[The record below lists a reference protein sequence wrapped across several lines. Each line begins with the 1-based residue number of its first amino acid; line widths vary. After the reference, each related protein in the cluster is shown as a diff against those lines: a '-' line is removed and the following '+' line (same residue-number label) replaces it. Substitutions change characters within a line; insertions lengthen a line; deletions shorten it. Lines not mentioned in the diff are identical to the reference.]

1 MLRPILGIIVITFVL
16 GVGSGRSSD
25 VYQPG
30 DLSRVIAEEVKESKV
45 PAKGIRPRDA
55 GWEAS
60 KKDKGKSSTQ
70 KAKSATDESQS
81 SESETTVKSKGLYQ
95 RPVKPSKAESPDV
108 DKTGAEDS
116 TAEGLPQS
124 SEKAGPDGNVPSAVI
139 PDSTEAEK
147 KPAATES
154 VESLTTDQPA
164 KPSASD
170 ADRHKMIQPLFV
182 QAFTDI
188 NPGHNDSNPIWS
200 PTGRLIAFERS
211 IGDKREIIV
220 ARADGAVLQ
229 KIYCRLSDGDDDMQ
243 LFLPG
248 IIEDVSYNAGLSWSP
263 SEKSIVFMSNGGS
276 GNYDLYLLPA
286 LGEESTIRL
295 TDHTEKDS
303 HPHWSPV
310 ADRLVFV
317 SGRSGK
323 AEIYLMDLVTGKVN
337 QLTQGKKTYLYPQ
350 WSPDGKK
357 IVMIYGSN
365 ENHDIYLIEDINRPT
380 ETLRPLTT
388 WRYDDLRPVWSPD
401 GTKIAFYSNY
411 NLENNP
417 KLWSLIVISADGS
430 DADSGENL
438 VEKIIAVDVIPDI
451 EGGPAWMLDSKR
463 IVYVKNDEQSYN
475 PIYVVDIENNTN
487 FPINTGTKM
496 NHDVV
501 CTING
506 TIAFRAQVEQWDHI
520 YIARLEE

>member
-1 MLRPILGIIVITFVL
+1 MLRPIFGIIVITFVL
-16 GVGSGRSSD
+16 GMGSGLYSG

-30 DLSRVIAEEVKESKV
+30 DLGRGISEKGKEGTV
-45 PAKGIRPRDA
+45 PAKKIRSRGA
-55 GWEAS
+55 GREAS
-60 KKDKGKSSTQ
+60 KKDKGKSGTQ
-70 KAKSATDESQS
+70 KANSDTDESRPP
-81 SESETTVKSKGLYQ
+81 ESETPLKSNGLHQ
-95 RPVKPSKAESPDV
+95 RPVKPSKVESPAV
-108 DKTGAEDS
+108 DKAGAEDS
-116 TAEGLPQS
+116 IAEGLPQS
-124 SEKAGPDGNVPSAVI
+124 SEKAGPDGNVPPAAI
-139 PDSTEAEK
+139 TDSTKAEK

-154 VESLTTDQPA
+154 VESLTEEQPA
-164 KPSASD
+164 KPPESD
-170 ADRHKMIQPLFV
+170 ADRHKMIQPLYV

-188 NPGHNDSNPIWS
+188 RPGHNDSNPIWS

-220 ARADGAVLQ
+220 ARDDGVVLQ
-229 KIYCRLSDGDDDMQ
+229 KIYCRLSDGDDDLQ

-263 SEKSIVFMSNGGS
+263 SERSLVFMSNGGS
-276 GNYDLYLLPA
+276 GNYDLYLLPV

-295 TDHTEKDS
+295 TEHTEKDS

-317 SGRSGK
+317 SGRTGK
-323 AEIYLMDLVTGKVN
+323 AEIYLMDLVTRKVN

-365 ENHDIYLIEDINRPT
+365 ENHDIYLIEDIDRPT

-417 KLWSLIVISADGS
+417 KLWSLIVINADGS
-430 DADSGENL
+430 SADKGEDL
-438 VEKIIAVDVIPDI
+438 VEKIVAVDVIPDI

-487 FPINTGTKM
+487 FSINTGTKM

-501 CTING
+501 CSLNG